1 MWRLWLVG
9 LLLLA
14 PGESLAASRLLS
26 TRIVECTA
34 TRAHA
39 ATATDGRQTLTLQNL
54 GTAHVSIG
62 SGAVLGLVLHAG
74 SSVEFSNY
82 TGEVICQTSTGTQ
95 ALGVSEEGP

>member
-14 PGESLAASRLLS
+14 PGASLAASRFLV
-26 TRIVECTA
+26 TKVVECTT
-34 TRAHA
+34 TRAHVA
-39 ATATDGRQTLTLQNL
+39 AARNGRQTLTIQNL

-74 SSVEFSNY
+74 ASVEFQNY
-82 TGEVICQTSTGTQ
+82 EGEVVCQTSTGTQ
-95 ALGVSEEGP
+95 AVGVGEEGP